1 MKRLLATGISGFVG
15 GHLRAA
21 LEGDPGCGYELVY
34 PETEIDLRDA
44 RQWRDWLGE
53 VRPEAVIHLGGQ
65 SNVVDAF
72 ADPRATLEVNTLG
85 TLNLLLGLR
94 AAGFAG
100 RMLFVSSGD
109 VYGLVDDDCLPVR
122 ETMPPRPRNPY
133 AVSKVA
139 AEALCYQWTQ
149 SEGMAIVIARPF
161 NHIGPGQDE
170 RFAVA
175 SYARQIAAV
184 KLGLQ
189 EPVLEVGDTEV
200 TRDFTDVEDIVRAY
214 LALLA
219 HGDVGATYNIGSDR
233 EVRLGE
239 ILDTLCRLAGT
250 APRITRDARRMRPTE
265 QRRMRASTQRLRERT
280 GWVPR
285 VPLETSLARIL
296 TYWERRLS
304 Q

>member
-21 LEGDPGCGYELVY
+21 VEREPSCGYELIH
-34 PETEIDLRDA
+34 PESEIDLRDGERWRAWLADA
-44 RQWRDWLGE
+44 RPD
-53 VRPEAVIHLGGQ
+53 AVIHLGGQ

-94 AAGFAG
+94 AAEFRG

-109 VYGLVDDDCLPVR
+109 VYGLVEEQFLPVR
-122 ETMPPRPRNPY
+122 ETLPPRPRNPY

-149 SEGMAIVIARPF
+149 SEGMHIVVARSF
-161 NHIGPGQDE
+161 NHVGAGQDE

-175 SYARQIAAV
+175 SYARQIAEV
-184 KLGLQ
+184 KLGLRP
-189 EPVLEVGDTEV
+189 PVLKVGDIEV
-200 TRDFTDVEDIVRAY
+200 TRDFTDVEDVVRAY
-214 LALLA
+214 FALLER
-219 HGDVGATYNIGSDR
+219 GESGTIYNIGANR

-239 ILDTLCRLAGT
+239 ILDTLCRLAGV
-250 APRITRDARRMRPTE
+250 APRIVRDAGRMRPTE
-265 QRRMRASTQRLRERT
+265 QRRMRASTQRLHERT
-280 GWVPR
+280 GWQPR
-285 VPLETSLARIL
+285 VPLDVSLARIL
-296 TYWERRLS
+296 NYWERRLS

>member
-21 LEGDPGCGYELVY
+21 VERDPSCGYELVY

-44 RQWRDWLGE
+44 QRWRDWLCE
-53 VRPEAVIHLGGQ
+53 VRPDAVIHLGGQ

-85 TLNLLLGLR
+85 TLNLLLGLK

-109 VYGLVDDDCLPVR
+109 VYGLVEEAQLPVT
-122 ETMPPRPRNPY
+122 EALPPRPRNPY

-139 AEALCYQWTQ
+139 AEALCYQWTR
-149 SEGMAIVIARPF
+149 SEGMEIVIARPF

-175 SYARQIAAV
+175 SYAQQIAAV
-184 KLGLQ
+184 KLGLR
-189 EPVLEVGDTEV
+189 PPLLEVGDTGV
-200 TRDFTDVEDIVRAY
+200 TRDFTDVEDIVLAY
-214 LALLA
+214 LALLER
-219 HGDVGATYNIGSDR
+219 GASGETYNIGANR
-233 EVRLGE
+233 ETSLDE
-239 ILDTLCRLAGT
+239 ILKALCRLAGV
-250 APRITRDARRMRPTE
+250 APRIVSDPARMRPAE
-265 QRRMRASTQRLRERT
+265 QRRMRASAQRLQECT
-280 GWVPR
+280 GWQPR
-285 VPLETSLARIL
+285 VPLDTSLARIL
-296 TYWERRLS
+296 NHWEQKLS